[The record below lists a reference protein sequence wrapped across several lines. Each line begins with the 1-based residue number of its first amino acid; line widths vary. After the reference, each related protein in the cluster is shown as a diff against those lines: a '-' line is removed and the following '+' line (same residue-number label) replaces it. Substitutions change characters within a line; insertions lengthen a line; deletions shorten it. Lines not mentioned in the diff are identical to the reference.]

1 MKIIYFTTAQE
12 EKDYRTFLG
21 YWKIPLN
28 SSNQNF
34 HNKFIRSL
42 AMKNQVEVIS
52 IRPFSV
58 SKTNVSKLPKETKTD
73 GNITW
78 HYIKRS
84 GGKIYRSVSIIP
96 QVKSILKRID
106 LSDAIFL
113 TDTINTMVSRTANK
127 MGEKYKKPVIGI
139 CTDSPSNIANT
150 KRSYTVFLLNQAKD
164 YSGFIALTDGL
175 NDLFNPDGK
184 PSYVFEGLVEDRKGN
199 KVNDKGNPYFF
210 FGGAL
215 MERYG
220 IYQLIE
226 AFKVLNPKDVDLYI
240 CGHHG
245 DKDMI
250 RSAIKG
256 NTHIKFLGLLTVNKV
271 IDYEQ
276 HAIACINPRPFTE
289 DLDRFSIPSKTLE
302 YMSNGRPV
310 ISVKNSILQNKFPD
324 EVIWL
329 EGANASDLVH
339 GMRQVLKMSESERTK
354 LGTSA
359 KNRVLELYSLE
370 AISDSIQSFL
380 LQFIK

>member
-1 MKIIYFTTAQE
+1 
-12 EKDYRTFLG
+12 
-21 YWKIPLN
+21 
-28 SSNQNF
+28 
-34 HNKFIRSL
+34 
-42 AMKNQVEVIS
+42 
-52 IRPFSV
+52 
-58 SKTNVSKLPKETKTD
+58 
-73 GNITW
+73 
-78 HYIKRS
+78 
-84 GGKIYRSVSIIP
+84 
-96 QVKSILKRID
+96 
-106 LSDAIFL
+106 
-113 TDTINTMVSRTANK
+113 
-127 MGEKYKKPVIGI
+127 
-139 CTDSPSNIANT
+139 
-150 KRSYTVFLLNQAKD
+150 
-164 YSGFIALTDGL
+164 
-175 NDLFNPDGK
+175 
-184 PSYVFEGLVEDRKGN
+184 
-199 KVNDKGNPYFF
+199 
-210 FGGAL
+210 

-302 YMSNGRPV
+302 YMSNGCPV